1 LLVHV
6 AISPRILRPVV
17 VIPLIFIIILA
28 WGRVGV
34 YASILTPL
42 PVGKIVSVSS
52 TAGVAERLAG
62 SNLRVK
68 IPSFSMPMT

>member
-1 LLVHV
+1 MVLLIHV

-17 VIPLIFIIILA
+17 VIALVLIIILA
-28 WGRVGV
+28 GV
-34 YASILTPL
+34 YTSLLAPL

-52 TAGVAERLAG
+52 TAGVAERLAV

-68 IPSFSMPMT
+68 IPSFSMSMT